1 MRKVHVNQFSGGS
14 VAGTKSAEIEA
25 VTMKLYALKQ
35 DFQRI
40 QGLVLFSELLRSDSE
55 RTAL

>member
-25 VTMKLYALKQ
+25 VTMKLYAQ